1 MPIPLTTP
9 LTSKS
14 KRVAIGAGSS
24 ERRGAY
30 FGRLIS
36 LGEAITS
43 GPTIVG
49 DESGG
54 TEVGEAAAAAGELP
68 AAGAALA
75 GAVLGVPGA
84 VPPELSA
91 HALFSHAITRV
102 RSSTHTRPLTV
113 EPRA

>member
-14 KRVAIGAGSS
+14 KRVAIGAGKS
-24 ERRGAY
+24 ERNGTY
-30 FGRLIS
+30 FGMLIS

-54 TEVGEAAAAAGELP
+54 TGVAAATGEGAAFAAAPAGAAP
-68 AAGAALA
+68 AGAAPAGAGAAGAAPA

-84 VPPELSA
+84 APPELSA
-91 HALFSHAITRV
+91 HAL
-102 RSSTHTRPLTV
+102 
-113 EPRA
+113 